1 MNTTIYLFSLL
12 VIQLKKFNS
21 IKLKEII
28 KNSNRIINP
37 PLTVVLVLGSIEEV
51 VSSGVVVELEL
62 VIVVVVVVEL
72 GS

>member
-1 MNTTIYLFSLL
+1 

-37 PLTVVLVLGSIEEV
+37 PLTVIVVLGSIEEV
-51 VSSGVVVELEL
+51 VSSGVVVEVEL
-62 VIVVVVVVEL
+62 VIVVVVVVVVEL